1 MNYKT
6 TNTIIVTMVS
16 VLAIIASTSFLGK
29 DKVFAQSNIFNDN
42 NGLNFGKFLKHFENT
57 LDNPGISSSKT
68 RNAPIVSA
76 SPFSHLFGN
85 TPNSNLIVSAS
96 PFSHLFVNTPNSNP
110 GKKSSPMFIDKPCH
124 PGSCL
129 GDKGFYTIQG
139 HHHCFQG
146 TKDCVQTS
154 KYKR

>member
-1 MNYKT
+1 MNYKA

-16 VLAIIASTSFLGK
+16 VLAIISSTSFLGK
-29 DKVFAQSNIFNDN
+29 DKVFAQSNLFNDN
-42 NGLNFGKFLKHFENT
+42 NGLNFGNFLKHFGDT
-57 LDNPGISSSKT
+57 LDNSGISSSET
-68 RNAPIVSA
+68 STAPIVSDN
-76 SPFSHLFGN
+76 PFSHLFGN
-85 TPNSNLIVSAS
+85 THSSMS
-96 PFSHLFVNTPNSNP
+96 SEKT
-110 GKKSSPMFIDKPCH
+110 SPMFIDKPCH

-154 KYKR
+154 QNKNK